1 MVKSIVV
8 KLAKKYIV
16 SALNDT
22 LAAKSEDVAVAKT
35 FVQTWLARVKVII
48 AALEKALAY
57 LEDNKLDD
65 KEAEEIVNGLNVV
78 EYTSG
83 CVIKSLPTN
92 GQWEVKRTYSATNTW
107 LYGLGKTVEST
118 CLEAKGKN

>member
-1 MVKSIVV
+1 MRLLLGLTLLI
-8 KLAKKYIV
+8 
-16 SALNDT
+16 ALGC
-22 LAAKSEDVAVAKT
+22 SSMP
-35 FVQTWLARVKVII
+35 KVIDGTN
-48 AALEKALAY
+48 LSLGAY
-57 LEDNKLDD
+57 LPYDGG
-65 KEAEEIVNGLNVV
+65 IYGLNVV

-118 CLEAKGKN
+118 SLEAKGKN